1 MRACAGGGGAHAPG
15 ARAGAAAAR
24 AFAWA
29 IAAGGDAGC
38 GARRGGGLI
47 LSLTLALA
55 LTLSLALSPTLTLTL
70 VKAGEEACQRVD
82 EARLLAWLLPL
93 RPRLVTIARSVDGFL
108 PFHCTARIEAAV
120 LRVLAAAAASFNA
133 SLRVEHLPG
142 TATGAALQAMTDG
155 LGARAR
161 AGGVR

>member
-1 MRACAGGGGAHAPG
+1 MLAAAPG
-15 ARAGAAAAR
+15 GE
-24 AFAWA
+24 
-29 IAAGGDAGC
+29 
-38 GARRGGGLI
+38 
-47 LSLTLALA
+47 
-55 LTLSLALSPTLTLTL
+55 
-70 VKAGEEACQRVD
+70 AGEEACERVD

-133 SLRVEHLPG
+133 SLKVEHLPG

-161 AGGVR
+161 AGGVQ